1 MKKQMCAMS
10 FYTCESPE
18 CRTLFYFNC
27 STLSVSL
34 TFHLYYYL
42 PSTSPLLLPRPLG
55 VFVRLGT
62 LLAERLLYAP
72 SVGYCMLLSLG
83 LYNTAQ
89 DLCALYSW
97 LYSCDVSGIGEGKM
111 KGKHTNKENENEK
124 GEESNRSRSRDTGD
138 GIREGVRKG
147 LHGPGT
153 EVVKHCSDEGVGG
166 RVDQATLDADQS
178 SQSDSEAARMSLPG
192 CVSHSHSE
200 IDSDIDSASASYS
213 KSVLDIDRD
222 GETDRIGY
230 RDRDKETVQRAKYVY
245 WVLIA
250 LITVTYSYMTVRASD
265 SIQIKKNKSTSTLK
279 ELSNHTQSVI
289 IT

>member
-1 MKKQMCAMS
+1 M
-10 FYTCESPE
+10 
-18 CRTLFYFNC
+18 
-27 STLSVSL
+27 
-34 TFHLYYYL
+34 
-42 PSTSPLLLPRPLG
+42 
-55 VFVRLGT
+55 RLGT

-89 DLCALYSW
+89 GLCVLYSW
-97 LYSCDVSGIGEGKM
+97 LYSCGVSGIGEGKM
-111 KGKHTNKENENEK
+111 EEKHRNKENEEEEEEEE
-124 GEESNRSRSRDTGD
+124 EESNGKRSRDTGD